1 MRRRR
6 GSSVEEVERERDRLA
21 ETKQRLLD
29 EYEEKCDK
37 LVASMRD
44 VEAHFE
50 SVQDDRERAERER
63 AAREEDWRSRVRALE
78 GELEKAREKRE
89 ADARTKAERE
99 RDEAVLE
106 ATRRTRGEGVGAGA
120 GGDAPRVGERAAG

>member
-1 MRRRR
+1 M
-6 GSSVEEVERERDRLA
+6 EEVERERDRLA
-21 ETKQRLLD
+21 ETKRRLLD

-78 GELEKAREKRE
+78 GELEKRAGKERAGKESWSEGALERARR
-89 ADARTKAERE
+89 
-99 RDEAVLE
+99 
-106 ATRRTRGEGVGAGA
+106 TRRTLERRRKGNATNSRRRRRGW
-120 GGDAPRVGERAAG
+120 RWR